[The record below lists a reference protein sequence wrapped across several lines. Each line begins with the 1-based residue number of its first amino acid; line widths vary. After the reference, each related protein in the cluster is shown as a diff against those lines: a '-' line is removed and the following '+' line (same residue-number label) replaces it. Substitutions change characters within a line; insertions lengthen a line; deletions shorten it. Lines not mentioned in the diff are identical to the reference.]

1 MSDSKQIFLVPLHDI
16 KAFMKFL
23 AGQSYDI
30 NEVEPEHLEYLWEDY
45 CNLKVQQGEEW
56 LLTNTYL

>member
-45 CNLKVQQGEEW
+45 CNLKVQQGEE
-56 LLTNTYL
+56 